1 MTIQVDKLRYP
12 ITIEVP
18 EDYWC
23 FSSTPDVEFEYEV
36 TRPGESNEQKS

>member
-23 FSSTPDVEFEYEV
+23 FSSTPDVEFKYESSLG
-36 TRPGESNEQKS
+36 GESSEE